1 MIMIMRTMM
10 AMMMMTTTMM
20 IMMTTLTIMM
30 TITFSSLLML
40 AKSGTDHHYFESSG
54 KDVHGEVIKAKAPIR
69 ASQPKA
75 QTESAKF

>member
-1 MIMIMRTMM
+1 MM
-10 AMMMMTTTMM
+10 AMMTMM
-20 IMMTTLTIMM
+20 IMMATMMIVMTTMTMMM
-30 TITFSSLLML
+30 TITLSSLLML

-54 KDVHGEVIKAKAPIR
+54 KDVHGEVIQAKAPIR